1 MQHQG
6 FCSLP
11 GYHHHCTI
19 RSHSSSSSSTPTHE
33 EEGSQQHQH
42 EAEQPVV
49 QPALTAPTSSSS
61 QLASKPPA
69 AAAGRSRQLASV
81 SEQSGFVT
89 LPPHATPSGY
99 PESFVAG
106 SSNSSG
112 SSSGTQG
119 TVPIEQVQLP
129 QERLRIQLR
138 QEVQAEED
146 APGEGLDAYSLS
158 RWAFRSPPATTDP
171 SASCISNSSTT
182 SSLPR
187 LRSQLHPGSC
197 MPCRTWMRPKAKGQ
211 KDPRWSCASFRRH
224 CCFPAAHGTPASKRP
239 GYSWRW
245 CPGHLRPPPA
255 PDAVTAAA
263 PSPLQVPH
271 QRRPQLRHCSSR
283 RSR

>member
-1 MQHQG
+1 MHWAQADHAGLCCILLLQVCRSSSAATAALQQLAQHQD
-6 FCSLP
+6 FCSLS
-11 GYHHHCTI
+11 GHHHHCTI
-19 RSHSSSSSSTPTHE
+19 RSHSSSSSPPTHE

-42 EAEQPVV
+42 EAV
-49 QPALTAPTSSSS
+49 QPALTAPTSSS

-69 AAAGRSRQLASV
+69 AAAGRSKQLASI
-81 SEQSGFVT
+81 SEHSGFVT

-112 SSSGTQG
+112 SSSGTQR

-146 APGEGLDAYSLS
+146 APGEGVDAYSLS
-158 RWAFRSPPATTDP
+158 RWAFRSPATTDP
-171 SASCISNSSTT
+171 SASCSSSSSTT

-197 MPCRTWMRPKAKGQ
+197 VPCRTWMRRK
-211 KDPRWSCASFRRH
+211 S
-224 CCFPAAHGTPASKRP
+224 
-239 GYSWRW
+239 
-245 CPGHLRPPPA
+245 
-255 PDAVTAAA
+255 
-263 PSPLQVPH
+263 
-271 QRRPQLRHCSSR
+271 
-283 RSR
+283 